1 MANNTVKNNN
11 DYDEWEVLKSNRR
24 NFIKA
29 GWTAEELGAIDAKA
43 VLAHKFGYAEQDWAR
58 IKALAS
64 MQFCEEW
71 FCDDEYE
78 DIRSLLVFEE
88 EDVVIDCPWMEDT
101 GRYELTDEGALNFYG
116 EDFLKS

>member
-78 DIRSLLVFEE
+78 DIEKKPHAIKLAAGESF
-88 EDVVIDCPWMEDT
+88 DY
-101 GRYELTDEGALNFYG
+101 RYFIEV
-116 EDFLKS
+116 K